1 MTLRTYALH
10 GRTRADRL
18 RNLSDTV
25 HGFQQRGQFAGRRW
39 AVDIDQ
45 VNDSGRFPGFGVEA
59 AGSGHAHAVN
69 DDVKSLGLSEDVVQ
83 HAPGDRQ
90 MQQMSPGEGRLYG
103 DSFSRPPMW
112 KPDDVSRHAPQRS
125 SPRNSIK
132 LVHTDDGAT
141 SQKTRPALTAGAARL
156 VWPCGHAHLRSQER
170 VQRRR
175 LLRWRTAATVP
186 GRGVA
191 PTVRPCRVRRP
202 GRRRAAPQRRPTA
215 PG

>member
-1 MTLRTYALH
+1 MTLRTDALH

-25 HGFQQRGQFAGRRW
+25 HGFQQRGQFAGRCGT
-39 AVDIDQ
+39 VDIDH
-45 VNDSGRFPGFGVEA
+45 VNDSGRFPGLGVEA

-69 DDVKSLGLSEDVVQ
+69 DDAESFGLSEDVVQ

-90 MQQMSPGEGRLYG
+90 MQHMSPGEGRLYG

-141 SQKTRPALTAGAARL
+141 SPKTRPPPALTARPTDGPVLTRSNSRPTNLAR
-156 VWPCGHAHLRSQER
+156 HRAN
-170 VQRRR
+170 
-175 LLRWRTAATVP
+175 
-186 GRGVA
+186 VA
-191 PTVRPCRVRRP
+191 CESVDNFNVIH
-202 GRRRAAPQRRPTA
+202 RRAVASGNMPRN
-215 PG
+215 GLNLGS